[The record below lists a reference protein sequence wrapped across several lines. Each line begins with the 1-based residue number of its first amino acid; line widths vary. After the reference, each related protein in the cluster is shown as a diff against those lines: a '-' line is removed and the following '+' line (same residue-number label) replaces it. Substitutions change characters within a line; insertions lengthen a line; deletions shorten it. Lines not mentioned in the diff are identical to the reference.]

1 MPADKDNSPD
11 VRLDKWLWAARF
23 FKTRGLATEAIN
35 GGKVHQNNVRAKPSR
50 KVSVGDLLEITRGL
64 DVYLVEVTGLAS
76 KRGSATIA
84 QSLYVETEE
93 SMRKRNES
101 HEQRKLLRA
110 SRAAPDGRPTKKDR
124 REIRKLK
131 DS

>member
-1 MPADKDNSPD
+1 MPVDKDNAEN

-23 FKTRGLATEAIN
+23 FKTRSLATEAIN
-35 GGKVHQNNVRAKPSR
+35 GGKIHQNGVRGKPSR
-50 KVSVGDLLEITRGL
+50 KVTIGDSLEITRGL
-64 DVYLVEVTGLAS
+64 DVYIVEVVGLAS

-84 QSLYVETEE
+84 QSLYVESED
-93 SMRKRNES
+93 SIKKRS
-101 HEQRKLLRA
+101 DSSEQRKLLRA

-131 DS
+131 ES